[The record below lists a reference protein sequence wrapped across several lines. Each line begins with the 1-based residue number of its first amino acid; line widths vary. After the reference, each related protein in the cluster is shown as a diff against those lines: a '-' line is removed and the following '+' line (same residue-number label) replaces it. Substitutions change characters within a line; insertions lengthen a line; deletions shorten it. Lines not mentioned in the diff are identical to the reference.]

1 MKKSLQLTILLVEDE
16 RITAMLTKKALE
28 KYGYAVITV
37 TTGEK
42 AVEYIDTKT
51 GVDLILMD
59 IDLGK
64 GIDGTEA
71 ASQILSRHD
80 IPLVFHSSH
89 TEPETVEKTEKISSY
104 GYVVK
109 NSTSTVLHASIKMA
123 IKLFYAKKLAQ
134 KKEQAL
140 LKSEKRFRNLF
151 EEAPLGMALIDSI
164 TGQMY
169 EINSMFAKIAGRTK
183 EEMAGVSWMS
193 ITHPD
198 DIQLDLDNMALM
210 NSGQTNGFRMQK
222 RYVRPDN
229 SIVWV
234 NMTIAKEKKERDTK
248 PKHFCMIEDITER
261 KQEEI
266 FSKVNRDVLLILNEP
281 EDFNHSIQR
290 ILSIIKTQIGYDA
303 VAIRL
308 QDGDGFPY
316 YTQDGFTKNFIK
328 TQNCLIERDDT
339 GKLCRGPDGK
349 IRLLCTC
356 GQVISG
362 KNTPQNPYYSEG
374 GSFWT
379 NENAG
384 IPFPDTRFH
393 PRDRCLRD
401 GYKSIVLSPI
411 RNRDEI
417 VGLIQINDFQ
427 KGRFTLR
434 IVELVENIASH
445 IGTAFIRRQDEKKIK
460 TLLAEKELILK
471 EVHHRIKNNM
481 NTIYGLLTLQAL
493 SITDE
498 ATVTSLTDAGNRVRS
513 MMHLYD
519 KLYKNDDVT
528 ALSIKKYLPTL
539 IEEIISNF
547 QSKEEVTLDIHID
560 KIILPTTTL
569 QPLGIIVN
577 ELLTNIMKYAF
588 KGKTAG
594 VISVSAK
601 LTGNLI
607 TLIIADNGNG
617 IPESVSFDKSSGF
630 GLVLV
635 KGLTHQLGGNI
646 RLERGQGTKFILEF
660 EN

>member
-28 KYGYAVITV
+28 EYGYAVITV
-37 TTGEK
+37 NTGEK
-42 AVEYIDTKT
+42 AVEYIEKKS
-51 GVDLILMD
+51 GIDLILMD

-71 ASQILSRHD
+71 ASQILSKHD
-80 IPLVFHSSH
+80 IPLVFNSSH

-104 GYVVK
+104 GYVFK
-109 NSTSTVLHASIKMA
+109 DSTITVLDASIKMA
-123 IKLFYAKKLAQ
+123 LKLFYAKKLEQ

-140 LKSEKRFRNLF
+140 LKSEKRFRSLF
-151 EEAPLGMALIDSI
+151 EEAPLGMALIDSL
-164 TGQMY
+164 TGQVY

-183 EEMAGVSWMS
+183 EEIAGLSWMS

-234 NMTIAKEKKERDTK
+234 NMTIAREKKEKETNPR
-248 PKHFCMIEDITER
+248 HFCMIEDITER

-266 FSKVNRDVLLILNEP
+266 FGKINRDVLLILNEP
-281 EDFNHSIQR
+281 EDFDDLIQK

-316 YTQDGFTKNFIK
+316 YTQDGFTDDFIK
-328 TQNCLIERDDT
+328 TENGLIEHDDT
-339 GKLCRGPDGK
+339 GKMCRDPDGN
-349 IRLLCTC
+349 ICLLCTC
-356 GQVISG
+356 GQIISG
-362 KNTPQNPYYSEG
+362 KTNPKNPYFSEG

-379 NENAG
+379 NENAN
-384 IPFPDTRFH
+384 ISFPDTRFH
-393 PRDRCLRD
+393 PRDRCFRD

-411 RNRDEI
+411 RNRDAI

-427 KGRFTLR
+427 KGRFTLK

-445 IGTAFIRRQDEKKIK
+445 IGTALIRRQDEKRIK

-493 SITDE
+493 SMSDE
-498 ATVTSLTDAGNRVRS
+498 ATVISLTDAGNRVRS
-513 MMHLYD
+513 MMLLYD

-528 ALSIKKYLPTL
+528 TLSIKTYLPPL
-539 IEEIISNF
+539 IEEIASNF
-547 QSKEEVTLDIHID
+547 PNKEG
-560 KIILPTTTL
+560 IILEFSIDEIVLPATTL

-577 ELLTNIMKYAF
+577 ELLTNTMKYAF
-588 KGKTAG
+588 EGRTAG
-594 VISVSAK
+594 VISVSASLK
-601 LTGNLI
+601 GNAVTLT
-607 TLIIADNGNG
+607 IADNGNG
-617 IPESVSFDKSSGF
+617 MPESVGFGQSSGF

-635 KGLTHQLGGNI
+635 KGLTQQLGGNI
-646 RLERGQGTKFILEF
+646 RLERGQGTKFVLEF
-660 EN
+660 EK